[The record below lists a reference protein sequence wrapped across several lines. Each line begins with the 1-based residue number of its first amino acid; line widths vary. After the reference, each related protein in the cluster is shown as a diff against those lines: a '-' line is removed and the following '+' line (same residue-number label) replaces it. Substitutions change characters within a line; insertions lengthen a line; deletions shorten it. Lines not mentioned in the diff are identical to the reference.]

1 MVAHVLPQKLAGRYD
16 VKDVLGQG
24 GMGLVYRAYDTVI
37 RRDVAL
43 KTLRDAPESNSLQL
57 FYKESDVLASMSH
70 PNIVEIFDI
79 GQFEENG
86 QQKPYFVM
94 PLLPGTT
101 LDNLIRNARHRLTG
115 QRTVEIMSQVCRG
128 LQAAHERGLVH
139 RDLKPSNIFVMEDDS
154 VKIIDFGVAHMTN
167 VHTTVGLKG
176 TLLYMSPEQIEG
188 KPLSGLSDLFSLS
201 VVCYEAFTG
210 RHPFRRANEEEI
222 VDAIRNQVPP
232 PVSELNSEVNQ
243 SISRVVHK
251 GMAKQPWHRFSNARD
266 FGESLNKAVRNEPI
280 EFFDAAQLRPRLER
294 ATKALEEGDHQYAG
308 ELLSGLEA
316 EGHIDTSI
324 AMLRRQL
331 DRSVRQKTV
340 AQLLSSAKARF
351 EEDEDPLALQK
362 IQEILQLEPGNAAA
376 MGLKSKIES
385 RRSERQ
391 IENWYRLAQQHIDNH
406 AYLHAREGLQNV
418 LQLKPTEARA
428 MQLLGEVD
436 RQEQEYN
443 RLRQEKKQLHHAAMD
458 AWQQGEISHALTKL
472 ALVLE
477 LDRRAPDSSSP
488 ERASYQTLYD
498 QVRSEHDA
506 LNNAY
511 AEMCKHRADGNL
523 NNALLLC
530 DTWISKYPNNALFQA
545 LKFDLEEQKRQ
556 ELSAFVAT
564 VDRQVEGEPDLD
576 TRVGILKEA
585 LKVHPDEV
593 HFQRALRLVE
603 DKRDLV
609 NSIVARAHF
618 HEEQGQ
624 FSDSLGDW
632 EILRTIYNRYPGLNF
647 EIERLEKRRENQSRI
662 EAKAR
667 FAEQIEACLKSASY
681 SRALELLQEAEPEFP
696 NDAEIA
702 GLKKAAEAGLQQAT
716 EVQRLMTEGQALCA
730 QGQFTEGVQLL
741 RQAHELDEKNPV
753 PRSVLFNT
761 LIERAQTFVDND
773 WQAAEDLI
781 QQAFE
786 LNPGHPLAR
795 NLQTVLLDRKRDHLV
810 NECFSEAR
818 KLRGT
823 GDFAGALARVQE
835 ALATYPNEK
844 RLLQTRENLQSEMAQ
859 AERAKARSRDLEE
872 LRTLKREAEKVT
884 DISAVRSYRDRAKA
898 LAASHADDA
907 EVRSLVNS
915 LEQLS
920 KPTGNIRPK
929 PPTTTADSEQGAES
943 MPNATLLFSPGALAA
958 KPQPHPLGKQGM
970 PSARSLQSMEVE
982 SVSASS
988 APPSHSPRPHTA
1000 SAPPH
1005 FLSRVRSSVQARWA
1019 SRLSMAPVLSR
1030 LRALPIPLNK
1040 LNKTTTAVA
1049 AGILVLLLAVALVLV
1064 KVRHH
1069 RPSEPVVAS
1078 MNVHIHVSPP
1088 GAAIRINNE
1097 VRGASDVDVSLPFG
1111 TYQIEAQLDGYQAAQ
1126 TGFEARAGAP
1136 GSVDL
1141 TLQPVLPVVKLA
1153 ADTGTGKV
1161 LLDDQPAFELDGAQW
1176 TADNLAPGPHQ
1187 LKFAGSKAEASFAF
1201 TTAPGAV
1208 PVVSGPLS
1216 AKGVHAVVVSNSANH
1231 LHVYY
1236 SESHAKL
1243 SLDSQPDVEIGD
1255 DGIDIPNVPAG
1266 THQLSLSQG
1275 SDRHTVAIDVGP
1287 APALTTFLV
1296 SDQDIGTL
1304 LVVTGQ
1310 NDVQVYLNNQ
1320 LQKKTTNKDG
1330 QLRISNLAPKAYTVR
1345 VAKNGFQT
1353 PPEQQA
1359 AIHKGDSAKLNF
1371 ALAPF
1376 LHAASLAIDGVA
1388 AGTTV
1393 LLDGVVVGTQQ
1404 ADGKFRFPSV
1414 PTGEHA
1420 IELRRDHFSPKTL
1433 HKNFL
1438 AGSTVTVS
1446 VSEAAMDTATGQLKV
1461 TFSPADAVVTLVKDG
1476 EPPTN
1481 IVSGTPVVVAPG
1493 TYQLTAR
1500 VGNFPRSVP
1509 LEVVAGEVRT
1519 IGPLSLA
1526 ASGMQDF
1533 HDTAGWKANQGWF
1546 VHRGGGF
1553 VLYDAPSTVG
1563 TFVFSAMLDKG
1574 HRLQWVF
1581 NYIDDRNYELFQMDE
1596 NNFYRSEMRDGK
1608 KTEEAKFAFK
1618 TDKKNSRTF
1627 QIVITPNRIVHHI
1640 QQGSSWVPLDSW
1652 NPTGGNLSSG
1662 KFGFYLPGSDEVKV
1676 SNFSHYSELK
1686 LVNR

>member
-79 GQFEENG
+79 GEFEENG
-86 QQKPYFVM
+86 QKKPYFVM

-101 LDNLIRNARHRLTG
+101 LDTLIRTARHRLTT
-115 QRTVEIMSQVCRG
+115 QRTIGMMSQVCRG

-201 VVCYEAFTG
+201 VLCYEALTG

-222 VDAIRNQVPP
+222 VDAIRNQIPP
-232 PVSELNSEVNQ
+232 PASELNAEVNE
-243 SISRVVHK
+243 SVSRVIHK
-251 GMAKQPWHRFSNARD
+251 GMAKQPWHRFANARD
-266 FGESLNKAVRNEPI
+266 FGESLNKALRNEPI

-294 ATKALEEGDHQYAG
+294 ATKALEEGDYQYAG

-316 EGHIDTSI
+316 EGHIDNSI
-324 AMLRRQL
+324 SLLRRQL

-458 AWQQGEISHALTKL
+458 AWQQGEISQALTKL

-488 ERASYQTLYD
+488 ERTSYQNLYD

-511 AEMCKHRADGNL
+511 AEMCKHRAEGNL
-523 NNALLLC
+523 GAALQLC
-530 DTWISKYPNNALFQA
+530 DTWMGKYPNNALFQA

-556 ELSAFVAT
+556 ELSAFIAT
-564 VDRQVEGEPDLD
+564 VDRKVEGEPDLD

-585 LKVHPDEV
+585 LKAYPEET

-624 FSDSLGDW
+624 FGDALGDW
-632 EILRTIYNRYPGLNF
+632 EILRTIYNRYPGLSF

-681 SRALELLQEAEPEFP
+681 ARALELLQQAEPEFP
-696 NDAEIA
+696 NDAELA
-702 GLKKAAEAGLQQAT
+702 ELKRVAEASLQQAT
-716 EVQRLMTEGQALCA
+716 EVQRLMTEGQQMCA
-730 QGQFTEGVQLL
+730 QDHFAEGVQLL
-741 RQAHELDEKNPV
+741 RQAHGLDEKNPV

-761 LIERAQTFVDND
+761 LIERAQQFVEND
-773 WQAAEDLI
+773 WQAAEELI

-795 NLQTVLLDRKRDHLV
+795 NLQTVILDRKRDHLV
-810 NECFSEAR
+810 NECFSQAR
-818 KLRGT
+818 RLRSA
-823 GDFAGALARVQE
+823 GDFAGALAQIE
-835 ALATYPNEK
+835 QALATYPNEK
-844 RLLQTRENLQSEMAQ
+844 RLLQTRENLQSEMAE
-859 AERAKARSRDLEE
+859 AERVKARGRALEE
-872 LRTLKREAEKVT
+872 LRGLKREAEKASDLAT
-884 DISAVRSYRDRAKA
+884 LRSYAERAKL
-898 LAASHADDA
+898 LAAGYTGDG
-907 EVRSLVNS
+907 EFRSLANS
-915 LEQLS
+915 IEQLA
-920 KPTGNIRPK
+920 KPTVTGAPK
-929 PPTTTADSEQGAES
+929 SPSSVSGVSQSVPS
-943 MPNATLLFSPGALAA
+943 ATLLFSPGAIAR
-958 KPQPHPLGKQGM
+958 KPEPQPQALNPKK
-970 PSARSLQSMEVE
+970 PSARSLQALEVE
-982 SVSASS
+982 SEP
-988 APPSHSPRPHTA
+988 APLLAQSNTAPHPAPSQ
-1000 SAPPH
+1000 
-1005 FLSRVRSSVQARWA
+1005 FLSNLRSSVAARWSSLPSVSPLLVRVRS
-1019 SRLSMAPVLSR
+1019 
-1030 LRALPIPLNK
+1030 LPNTLDNK
-1040 LNKTTTAVA
+1040 NKKIIAVA
-1049 AGILVLLLAVALVLV
+1049 GSVLLLLLVTALVLV
-1064 KVRHH
+1064 KVIHH
-1069 RPSEPVVAS
+1069 RPVPPVVAS
-1078 MNVHIHVSPP
+1078 MPVHIHTSPA
-1088 GAAIRINNE
+1088 GATIRINNE
-1097 VRGASDVDVSLPFG
+1097 VRGVSDLDLNLPFG
-1111 TYQIEAQLDGYQAAQ
+1111 SYQIDAQLDGYQAVNS
-1126 TGFEARAGAP
+1126 TFEARAGA
-1136 GSVDL
+1136 DNRL
-1141 TLQPVLPVVKLA
+1141 DMTLRPAVPAVKLM
-1153 ADTGTGKV
+1153 ADMGAGTV
-1161 LLDDQPAFELDGAQW
+1161 SLDDQPAVDLDGGQW
-1176 TADNLAPGPHQ
+1176 TTNDLTPGPHT
-1187 LKFAGSKAEASFAF
+1187 LKFSGPKAEAAF
-1201 TTAPGAV
+1201 TFTADGGAA
-1208 PVVSGPLS
+1208 PSVSGPLK
-1216 AKGVHAVVVSNSANH
+1216 AKGVHAVVISNAGDH

-1236 SESHAKL
+1236 SEPHAKV
-1243 SLDSQPDVEIGD
+1243 SIDNQPDVEIGE
-1255 DGIDIPNVPAG
+1255 GGVDIPNVQAG
-1266 THQLSLSQG
+1266 QHQLILTHG
-1275 SDRHTVAIDVGP
+1275 SDRHTVAADVGT

-1296 SDQDIGTL
+1296 SDQDIGSL
-1304 LVVTGQ
+1304 LVTTGE
-1310 NDVQVYLNNQ
+1310 DGVQVYLNNQ
-1320 LQKKTTNKDG
+1320 LQKGVTKGG
-1330 QLRISNLAPKAYTVR
+1330 QMRISNLAPKNYSVR

-1353 PPEQQA
+1353 TPEQQA
-1359 AIHKGDSAKLNF
+1359 GIRKGDIARVNF
-1371 ALAPF
+1371 ALTPIV
-1376 LHAASLAIDGVA
+1376 HAASLSIDGGA
-1388 AGTTV
+1388 AGTSV
-1393 LLDGVVVGTQQ
+1393 LLDGVLLGTLQG
-1404 ADGKFRFPSV
+1404 DGKFRY
-1414 PTGEHA
+1414 PTVAPGDHA
-1420 IELRRDHFSPKTL
+1420 IELRRDRFNPKIL
-1433 HKNFL
+1433 HKRFA
-1438 AGSTVTVS
+1438 AGSAVS
-1446 VSEAAMDTATGQLKV
+1446 LSAADVAMEAAMGQLKI
-1461 TFSPADAVVTLVKDG
+1461 TFSPSDAVVTLEKEGGSPISVS
-1476 EPPTN
+1476 
-1481 IVSGTPVVVAPG
+1481 SGTPVVVAPG
-1493 TYQLTAR
+1493 SYQLTAR
-1500 VGNFPRSVP
+1500 IGNFPRSAP
-1509 LEVVAGEVRT
+1509 LEVTTGEHT

-1526 ASGMQDF
+1526 PSGMQDF
-1533 HDTAGWKANQGWF
+1533 ADPSGWKANQGWF

-1553 VLYDAPSTVG
+1553 VLNNAASTIG
-1563 TFVFSAMLDKG
+1563 TFQFSAILDKG
-1574 HRLQWVF
+1574 KVLQWVF
-1581 NYIDDRNYELFQMDE
+1581 NYTDDRNYELFQMDD
-1596 NNFYRSEMRDGK
+1596 NSFVRSTVRDGN
-1608 KTEEAKFAFK
+1608 KTEEAKLAIK
-1618 TDKKNSRTF
+1618 TDKKKARTF
-1627 QIVITPNRIVHHI
+1627 QIVVTGNRIVHQI
-1640 QQGSSWVPLDSW
+1640 QQGNGWGALDSW
-1652 NPTGGNLSSG
+1652 TPTGGSVASG
-1662 KFGFYLPGSDEVKV
+1662 KFGFYLPGNDELKL
-1676 SNFSHYSELK
+1676 SNFNHYSELK
-1686 LVNR
+1686 LR

>member
-1 MVAHVLPQKLAGRYD
+1 MVAHVLPQRLAGRYD

-86 QQKPYFVM
+86 QKKPYFVM

-101 LDNLIRNARHRLTG
+101 LDNLIRNARHRLTA
-115 QRTVEIMSQVCRG
+115 QRTVEIMAQVCRG

-201 VVCYEAFTG
+201 VLCYEALTG

-232 PVSELNSEVNQ
+232 PASELNSEVNQ

-251 GMAKQPWHRFSNARD
+251 GMAKQPWHRFANARD
-266 FGESLNKAVRNEPI
+266 FGESLHKAQRNEPI

-324 AMLRRQL
+324 ATLRRQL
-331 DRSVRQKTV
+331 DRAVRQKTV

-418 LQLKPTEARA
+418 LQLRPTEARA

-488 ERASYQTLYD
+488 ERASYQNLYD

-511 AEMCKHRADGNL
+511 AEMCKLRTDGNL
-523 NNALLLC
+523 ISALQLC
-530 DTWISKYPNNALFQA
+530 DTWMAKYPNNALFQA

-556 ELSAFVAT
+556 ELSAFIAT

-576 TRVGILKEA
+576 KRVGILKEA
-585 LKVHPDEV
+585 LKVHPDEA
-593 HFQRALRLVE
+593 HFQRAFRLVE

-624 FSDSLGDW
+624 FGDALGDW
-632 EILRTIYNRYPGLNF
+632 EILRTIYNRYPGLSF

-667 FAEQIEACLKSASY
+667 FAEQIEGCLKSASY
-681 SRALELLQEAEPEFP
+681 PRALELLQQAEAEFP
-696 NDAEIA
+696 HDVELAE
-702 GLKKAAEAGLQQAT
+702 LKNAAEAGQQRAT
-716 EVQRLMTEGQALCA
+716 EVQRLMSEGQALCA
-730 QGQFTEGVQLL
+730 GGQFGEGVQLL

-761 LIERAQTFVDND
+761 LIERAQTFVEND

-795 NLQTVLLDRKRDHLV
+795 NLQTVVLDRKRDHLV
-810 NECFSEAR
+810 NECFSQAR
-818 KLRGT
+818 RLRAAGE
-823 GDFAGALARVQE
+823 FAGAIAQIE
-835 ALATYPNEK
+835 QALLTYPNER
-844 RLLQTRENLQSEMAQ
+844 RLLQTRENLQSEMAE
-859 AERAKARSRDLEE
+859 AERVKKRSRDLEE
-872 LRTLKREAEKVT
+872 LKDFKREAEKTT
-884 DISAVRSYRDRAKA
+884 DMSARRSYRDRAKT
-898 LAASHADDA
+898 LAANYADDP
-907 EVRSLVNS
+907 EVRSLVS
-915 LEQLS
+915 GLDQLT
-920 KPTGNIRPK
+920 KAPAPGQPK
-929 PPTTTADSEQGAES
+929 PQVSASRVLATNSTQGVES
-943 MPNATLLFSPGALAA
+943 MPNATQLFSPGAVIA
-958 KPQPHPLGKQGM
+958 KPQGHPLAGQGK
-970 PSARSLQSMEVE
+970 PSARSLQTMEVE
-982 SVSASS
+982 TESEPAVKQTGSSRTHAAS
-988 APPSHSPRPHTA
+988 RPTFF
-1000 SAPPH
+1000 SN
-1005 FLSRVRSSVQARWA
+1005 LRSSVQAPWA
-1019 SRLSMAPVLSR
+1019 TKPSIAPALNR
-1030 LRALPIPLNK
+1030 LRAVPLDK
-1040 LNKTTTAVA
+1040 LNPKIAGVA
-1049 AGILVLLLAVALVLV
+1049 AGVLVLV
-1064 KVRHH
+1064 AVLAWMLVKVIHH
-1069 RPSEPVVAS
+1069 RPVQAVVAS
-1078 MNVHIHVSPP
+1078 VPVHIHASPA
-1088 GAAIRINNE
+1088 GATIRINNE
-1097 VRGASDVDVSLPFG
+1097 VRGTSDLDVSLPFG
-1111 TYQIEAQLDGYQAAQ
+1111 TYQIEAQLDGYQTAQ
-1126 TGFEARAGAP
+1126 SGFEARSGAP
-1136 GSVDL
+1136 GSLDL
-1141 TLQPVLPVVKLA
+1141 TLQPLLPVVKLTSDSGA
-1153 ADTGTGKV
+1153 GKV
-1161 LLDDQPAFELDGAQW
+1161 SLDDQPAFELDGAQW
-1176 TADNLAPGPHQ
+1176 TADHLATGPHK
-1187 LKFAGSKAEASFAF
+1187 LKFSGPKAEASFAF
-1201 TTAPGAV
+1201 TASPGSV
-1208 PVVSGPLS
+1208 PVINGPVN
-1216 AKGVHAVVVSNSANH
+1216 AKGMHAVVVSNSANH

-1236 SESHAKL
+1236 NDPHAKV
-1243 SLDSQPDVEIGD
+1243 SLDSEPEVEIGN
-1255 DGIDIPNVPAG
+1255 DGIDIPNVAAG
-1266 THQLSLSQG
+1266 SHQLNLSQG
-1275 SDRHTVAIDVGP
+1275 IDHHSVAIDVGA
-1287 APALTTFLV
+1287 APTLTAFLV

-1304 LVVTGQ
+1304 VVATGEG
-1310 NDVQVYLNNQ
+1310 DVQVYLNNQ

-1330 QLRISNLAPKAYTVR
+1330 QLRIPNLAPKNYSVR
-1345 VAKNGFQT
+1345 VVKSGFQNA
-1353 PPEQQA
+1353 PEQQV
-1359 AIHKGDSAKLNF
+1359 AIHKGDLAKLNF
-1371 ALAPF
+1371 ALAAFP
-1376 LHAASLAIDGVA
+1376 HAASLAIESLA
-1388 AGTTV
+1388 AGTSV

-1404 ADGKFRFPSV
+1404 ADGRFRFPTVS
-1414 PTGEHA
+1414 PGEHT
-1420 IELRRDHFSPKTL
+1420 IELRRDHFNPKTL
-1433 HKNFL
+1433 HKRFQASSML
-1438 AGSTVTVS
+1438 TLSAPETAM
-1446 VSEAAMDTATGQLKV
+1446 EAASGQLKV
-1461 TFSPADAVVTLVKDG
+1461 TFSPADAIVTLAKEG
-1476 EPPTN
+1476 EPPIN
-1481 IVSGTPVVVAPG
+1481 VVSGTPVVVVPG
-1493 TYQLTAR
+1493 TYQFTAR
-1500 VGNFPRSVP
+1500 MGNFPRSVP
-1509 LEVVAGEVRT
+1509 VEVIAGETLT

-1526 ASGMQDF
+1526 PSGMQDF
-1533 HDTAGWKANQGWF
+1533 ADAGGWKSDQGWF

-1553 VLYDAPSTVG
+1553 LLNNAPSTTG
-1563 TFVFSAMLDKG
+1563 TFQFSAILDKG
-1574 HRLQWVF
+1574 KLLQWVF
-1581 NYIDDRNYELFQMDE
+1581 NYTDDRNYELFQMDE
-1596 NNFYRSEMRDGK
+1596 NFFYRSQVRDGK
-1608 KTEEAKFAFK
+1608 KTEEAKVQFK
-1618 TDKKNSRTF
+1618 TDKKKSRTF
-1627 QIVITPNRIVHHI
+1627 QISVNSSRIVHQI
-1640 QQGSSWVPLDSW
+1640 QQGNGWAALDSW
-1652 NPTGGNLSSG
+1652 NAAGGNSG
-1662 KFGFYLPGSDEVKV
+1662 KFGFYLPNNDEVKV
-1676 SNFSHYSELK
+1676 SNFSHYNDLK
-1686 LVNR
+1686 LR

>member
-37 RRDVAL
+37 RREVAL

-79 GQFEENG
+79 GQFEESG
-86 QQKPYFVM
+86 QKKPYFVM

-101 LDNLIRNARHRLTG
+101 LDNLIRNARHRLTV

-176 TLLYMSPEQIEG
+176 TLLYMSPEQLEG

-201 VVCYEAFTG
+201 VVCYEALTG
-210 RHPFRRANEEEI
+210 RHPFRRPNEEEI
-222 VDAIRNQVPP
+222 VDAIRHQIPP
-232 PVSELNSEVNQ
+232 PASELNSEVNQ
-243 SISRVVHK
+243 SISRVIHK
-251 GMAKQPWHRFSNARD
+251 GMAKQPWHRFANARD
-266 FGESLNKAVRNEPI
+266 FGESLNKALRNEPL

-331 DRSVRQKTV
+331 DRSVRQKTI

-362 IQEILQLEPGNAAA
+362 IQEILQLEPSNAAA

-418 LQLKPTEARA
+418 LQLRPTEARA

-443 RLRQEKKQLHHAAMD
+443 RLRQEKKQLHSAAMD

-488 ERASYQTLYD
+488 ERTSYQNLYD

-523 NNALLLC
+523 ANALQLC
-530 DTWISKYPNNALFQA
+530 DTWLSKYPNNALFQA
-545 LKFDLEEQKRQ
+545 LKFDLEEQRRQ
-556 ELSAFVAT
+556 ELSAFIAT

-576 TRVGILKEA
+576 RRVGILKEA
-585 LKVHPDEV
+585 LKLHPDEI

-618 HEEQGQ
+618 HEQQGH
-624 FSDSLGDW
+624 FGDALGDW
-632 EILRTIYNRYPGLNF
+632 EILRTIYNRYPGLSF

-681 SRALELLQEAEPEFP
+681 SRAVDLLQQAETEFP
-696 NDAEIA
+696 HDPELAD
-702 GLKKAAEAGLQQAT
+702 LSKAAEAGLQQTT
-716 EVQRLMTEGQALCA
+716 EMQRLMTEGQGLVA
-730 QGQFTEGVQLL
+730 GNQFSEGVQLL
-741 RQAHELDEKNPV
+741 RQAHELDEKNSV
-753 PRSVLFNT
+753 PRNVLFTT
-761 LIERAQTFVDND
+761 LVERAQQIVDND

-781 QQAFE
+781 VQAFE
-786 LNPGHPLAR
+786 LNPGHPMAR
-795 NLQTVLLDRKRDHLV
+795 NLQTVVLDRKRDHLV
-810 NECFSEAR
+810 NECFSQAR
-818 KLRGT
+818 KLRAT
-823 GDFAGALARVQE
+823 AEFAGALTAIEQG
-835 ALATYPNEK
+835 LATYPNDK
-844 RLLQTRENLQSEMAQ
+844 RLLQMRETLQSEMAE
-859 AERAKARSRDLEE
+859 AERVQGRSRDLEE
-872 LRTLKREAEKVT
+872 LRRLKGEAERVT
-884 DISAVRSYRDRAKA
+884 DLSAIRSYRDRTKV
-898 LAASHADDA
+898 LAASYADDA
-907 EVRSLVNS
+907 EVRSLVSS
-915 LEQLS
+915 LDQLL
-920 KPTGNIRPK
+920 KAPGKRQPK
-929 PPTTTADSEQGAES
+929 PPASATASSAAGAES

-958 KPQPHPLGKQGM
+958 KPRPPRQPR
-970 PSARSLQSMEVE
+970 PSARSMQTMEVE
-982 SVSASS
+982 SEP
-988 APPSHSPRPHTA
+988 APPPLPSSPSPHRA
-1000 SAPPH
+1000 SAP
-1005 FLSRVRSSVQARWA
+1005 SRFFSNLGSSVQARWA
-1019 SRLSMAPVLSR
+1019 SRPRVAPVLSR
-1030 LRALPIPLNK
+1030 LSALPHLNK
-1040 LNKTTTAVA
+1040 LSKNIAAVA
-1049 AGILVLLLAVALVLV
+1049 AGVLVLLLAIMFVLV
-1064 KVRHH
+1064 KVIHH
-1069 RPSEPVVAS
+1069 RPSQPPIAS
-1078 MNVHIHVSPP
+1078 LSIHIHASPP
-1088 GAAIRINNE
+1088 GAAIRINHE
-1097 VRGASDVDVSLPFG
+1097 VRGTSDLDVSLPFG
-1111 TYQIEAQLDGYQAAQ
+1111 TYQIEAQLDGYQTTQ
-1126 TGFEARAGAP
+1126 TGFEARSGAP

-1141 TLQPVLPVVKLA
+1141 TLQPLLPAVKLT
-1153 ADTGTGKV
+1153 ADTGIGKV

-1176 TADNLAPGPHQ
+1176 TADHLSPGPHQ
-1187 LKFAGSKAEASFAF
+1187 LKFAGSQAEASFTF
-1201 TTAPGAV
+1201 TVAPGSV
-1208 PVVSGPLS
+1208 PVISGPLR
-1216 AKGVHAVVVSNSANH
+1216 AKGVHAVVVSNWGNH
-1231 LHVYY
+1231 LHVYDND
-1236 SESHAKL
+1236 SHARL
-1243 SLDSQPDVEIGD
+1243 SLDNQPDAEVGV
-1255 DGIDIPNVPAG
+1255 DGIDIANVPAG
-1266 THQLSLSQG
+1266 PHQLSLSQG
-1275 SDRHTVAIDVGP
+1275 QGMDRHTVALDVGA
-1287 APALTTFLV
+1287 APTLTAFLV
-1296 SDQDIGTL
+1296 SDQEIGTL
-1304 LVVTGQ
+1304 LVVTGEE
-1310 NDVQVYLNNQ
+1310 DVQVYLNNQ
-1320 LQKKTTNKDG
+1320 LQKKTTKGG
-1330 QLRISNLAPKAYTVR
+1330 QLRLPNLAPKGYTIR
-1345 VAKNGFQT
+1345 VAKNGFQN
-1353 PPEQQA
+1353 PPEQQVT
-1359 AIHKGDSAKLNF
+1359 IRKGDSAKLNF
-1371 ALAPF
+1371 ALAPL

-1388 AGTTV
+1388 AGTSV
-1393 LLDGVVVGTQQ
+1393 LLDGVVVGTQP

-1414 PTGEHA
+1414 TPGEHA
-1420 IELRRDHFSPKTL
+1420 IELRRERFNPKIL
-1433 HKNFL
+1433 HKRFA

-1446 VSEAAMDTATGQLKV
+1446 GSEAAMDAASGQLKI
-1461 TFSPADAVVTLVKDG
+1461 TFLPADAVVTLVKEG
-1476 EPPTN
+1476 ETPTN
-1481 IVSGTPVVVAPG
+1481 ISSGTPVVVAPG

-1500 VGNFPRSVP
+1500 VGNFPRWVP
-1509 LEVVAGEVRT
+1509 VEVVAGESLT

-1526 ASGMQDF
+1526 PGGMQEFAD
-1533 HDTAGWKANQGWF
+1533 AASWRPNQGWF

-1553 VLYDAPSTVG
+1553 LLNNSSSTAG
-1563 TFVFSAMLDKG
+1563 TFVFSSILDKG
-1574 HRLQWVF
+1574 HLLQWVF
-1581 NYIDDRNYELFQMDE
+1581 NYTDDRNYELFQMDD
-1596 NNFYRSEMRDGK
+1596 NFFYRSEVRDGK
-1608 KTEEAKFAFK
+1608 KTEEAKIPFK
-1618 TDKKNSRTF
+1618 TDKKKARTF
-1627 QIVITPNRIVHHI
+1627 QIVVTPSRIVHQI
-1640 QQGSSWVPLDSW
+1640 QQGAGWASLDSW
-1652 NPTGGNLSSG
+1652 NPSGGNLSSG

-1676 SNFSHYSELK
+1676 SNFSHYGELK
-1686 LVNR
+1686 LR

>member
-24 GMGLVYRAYDTVI
+24 GMGLVYRAYDTLI

-43 KTLRDAPESNSLQL
+43 KTLRDAPEPNSLQL

-79 GQFEENG
+79 GEFEESG
-86 QQKPYFVM
+86 QKKPYFVM

-101 LDNLIRNARHRLTG
+101 LDNLIRNARHRLTA
-115 QRTVEIMSQVCRG
+115 QRTVGIMSQVCRG

-154 VKIIDFGVAHMTN
+154 VKVIDFGVAHMTN

-201 VVCYEAFTG
+201 VVCYEALTG

-222 VDAIRNQVPP
+222 VDAIRHQIPP
-232 PVSELNSEVNQ
+232 PASELNAEVNQ

-266 FGESLNKAVRNEPI
+266 FGESLNKALRNEPI

-331 DRSVRQKTV
+331 DRAVRQKTI

-362 IQEILQLEPGNAAA
+362 IQEILQLEPSNAAA
-376 MGLKSKIES
+376 IGLKSKIES

-488 ERASYQTLYD
+488 ERTSYQNLYD

-523 NNALLLC
+523 TNALQLC
-530 DTWISKYPNNALFQA
+530 DTWISKYPNNALFQS

-556 ELSAFVAT
+556 ELSAFIAT

-576 TRVGILKEA
+576 ARVGILKDA
-585 LKVHPDEV
+585 LKVHPDET

-624 FSDSLGDW
+624 FGDALGDW

-647 EIERLEKRRENQSRI
+647 EIERLEKRRENQTRI

-667 FAEQIEACLKSASY
+667 FVEQIEACLKSASY
-681 SRALELLQEAEPEFP
+681 PRALELLQQSEPEFP
-696 NDAEIA
+696 NDAELA
-702 GLKKAAEAGLQQAT
+702 ELKKAAEAGLQQAT
-716 EVQRLMTEGQALCA
+716 EVQRLMTEGQDLCA
-730 QGQFTEGVQLL
+730 QGQFAEGVQLL

-753 PRSVLFNT
+753 PRGVLFNT
-761 LIERAQTFVDND
+761 LIERAQQFVDND

-795 NLQTVLLDRKRDHLV
+795 NLQTVVLDRKRDHLV
-810 NECFSEAR
+810 NECFSQVR

-823 GDFAGALARVQE
+823 ADFASALARIE
-835 ALATYPNEK
+835 GALATYPNDK
-844 RLLQTRENLQSEMAQ
+844 RLLQMRETLQGEMAET
-859 AERAKARSRDLEE
+859 ERAKKRSRDLEE
-872 LRTLKREAEKVT
+872 LRNFKREAEKVT
-884 DISAVRSYRDRAKA
+884 DTSAIRSYRDRAKV
-898 LAASHADDA
+898 LAASYADDA
-907 EVRSLVNS
+907 EVRSLVSS
-915 LEQLS
+915 LDQLA
-920 KPTGNIRPK
+920 KPSATGQPRPSNVA
-929 PPTTTADSEQGAES
+929 ADGAARGES
-943 MPNATLLFSPGALAA
+943 VPSATLLFSPAALPT
-958 KPQPHPLGKQGM
+958 KPQPHPASGPAR
-970 PSARSLQSMEVE
+970 PSVRSLQTMEIE
-982 SVSASS
+982 PESAPSAQQGGSSGPGAASVS
-988 APPSHSPRPHTA
+988 
-1000 SAPPH
+1000 
-1005 FLSRVRSSVQARWA
+1005 SRFFSNLRSSVQAGWA
-1019 SRLSMAPVLSR
+1019 SRSSAAPVRTR
-1030 LRALPIPLNK
+1030 LRAPGQPLNK
-1040 LNKTTTAVA
+1040 KITAVA
-1049 AGILVLLLAVALVLV
+1049 AGVLVLLLAVALAWVLA
-1064 KVRHH
+1064 KITHH
-1069 RPSEPVVAS
+1069 RPSEARVAS
-1078 MNVHIHVSPP
+1078 MNVHIHASPP
-1088 GAAIRINNE
+1088 GAAIRVNNE
-1097 VRGASDVDVSLPFG
+1097 TRGVSDVDVSLPFG
-1111 TYQIEAQLDGYQAAQ
+1111 SYQIEAQLDGYQPAE
-1126 TGFEARAGAP
+1126 TGFEARSGAP
-1136 GSVDL
+1136 GSLDL
-1141 TLQPVLPVVKLA
+1141 TLQPMLPMVKLTSDMGA
-1153 ADTGTGKV
+1153 GKV

-1176 TADNLAPGPHQ
+1176 TADHLAPGPHQ
-1187 LKFAGSKAEASFAF
+1187 LKFAGPQAEVSFAF
-1201 TTAPGAV
+1201 TATAGSV
-1208 PVVSGPLS
+1208 PVISGPLS

-1236 SESHAKL
+1236 NDPHATI
-1243 SLDSQPDVEIGD
+1243 SLDSQPDGEIGN
-1255 DGIDIPNVPAG
+1255 DGIDIPNVAPG
-1266 THQLSLSQG
+1266 PHQLNLSQG
-1275 SDRHTVAIDVGP
+1275 SDHHNVAIDVGV
-1287 APALTTFLV
+1287 APTLMAFLL

-1304 LVVTGQ
+1304 LVATGEG
-1310 NDVQVYLNNQ
+1310 DAQVYLNNQ
-1320 LQKKTTNKDG
+1320 LQRKTTNKDG
-1330 QLRISNLAPKAYTVR
+1330 QLRIPNLAPKNYAVR
-1345 VAKNGFQT
+1345 VVKNGFQN
-1353 PPEQQA
+1353 PPEQQV
-1359 AIHKGDSAKLNF
+1359 AIRKGDLAKLNF

-1376 LHAASLAIDGVA
+1376 PHAASLAIDAVA
-1388 AGTTV
+1388 SGTSV
-1393 LLDGVVVGTQQ
+1393 LLDGVVIGTQQ
-1404 ADGKFRFPSV
+1404 ADGKFRFPSISA
-1414 PTGEHA
+1414 GEHV
-1420 IELRRDHFSPKTL
+1420 IELRRDRFNPKTL
-1433 HKNFL
+1433 HKRFA
-1438 AGSTVTVS
+1438 AGSAVTVS
-1446 VSEAAMDTATGQLKV
+1446 ASEAAMEAATGQLKV
-1461 TFSPADAVVTLVKDG
+1461 TFSPADAVVTLVKNG
-1476 EPPTN
+1476 EASIN
-1481 IVSGTPVVVAPG
+1481 IISGTPVVVAPG
-1493 TYQLTAR
+1493 TYELSAR

-1509 LEVVAGEVRT
+1509 LEVVAGESRT
-1519 IGPLSLA
+1519 VGPLSLA
-1526 ASGMQDF
+1526 PSGIQDF
-1533 HDTAGWKANQGWF
+1533 ADPAGWKSDQGWF

-1553 VLYDAPSTVG
+1553 VLNNSPSIAG
-1563 TFVFSAMLDKG
+1563 TFVFSAILDKG
-1574 HRLQWVF
+1574 KLLQWVF
-1581 NYIDDRNYELFQMDE
+1581 NYTDDRNYALFQMDE
-1596 NNFYRSEMRDGK
+1596 NFFYRSEVRDGK
-1608 KTEEAKFAFK
+1608 KTEEAKIAFK
-1618 TDKKNSRTF
+1618 TDKKKSRTL
-1627 QIVITPNRIVHHI
+1627 QIVVAPNRIVHQI
-1640 QQGSSWVPLDSW
+1640 QQGNGWASLDSW
-1652 NPTGGNLSSG
+1652 NPSSGNLSSG
-1662 KFGFYLPGSDEVKV
+1662 KFGFYLPNNDEVRV

-1686 LVNR
+1686 LR

>member
-24 GMGLVYRAYDTVI
+24 GMGLVYRAYDTLI

-43 KTLRDAPESNSLQL
+43 KTLRDAPEANSLQL

-79 GQFEENG
+79 GEFEENG
-86 QQKPYFVM
+86 QKKPYFVM
-94 PLLPGTT
+94 PLLSGTT
-101 LDNLIRNARHRLTG
+101 LDNLIRNARHRLTA
-115 QRTVEIMSQVCRG
+115 QRTVEIMTQVCRG

-154 VKIIDFGVAHMTN
+154 VKVIDFGVAHMTN

-201 VVCYEAFTG
+201 VVCYEALTG

-222 VDAIRNQVPP
+222 VDAIRHQIPP
-232 PVSELNSEVNQ
+232 PASELNAEVNQ

-266 FGESLNKAVRNEPI
+266 FGESLNKALRNEPI

-331 DRSVRQKTV
+331 DRAVRQKTI

-443 RLRQEKKQLHHAAMD
+443 RLRQEKRQLHHAAMD

-488 ERASYQTLYD
+488 ERTSYQNLYD

-523 NNALLLC
+523 NSALQLC
-530 DTWISKYPNNALFQA
+530 DTWMAKYPNNALFQS

-556 ELSAFVAT
+556 ELSAFIAT

-576 TRVGILKEA
+576 TRVGILKDA
-585 LKVHPDEV
+585 LKLHPDEI

-624 FSDSLGDW
+624 FSDALGDW

-647 EIERLEKRRENQSRI
+647 EIERLEKRRENQTRI

-681 SRALELLQEAEPEFP
+681 ARALELLQQAEPEFP
-696 NDAEIA
+696 NDAELA
-702 GLKKAAEAGLQQAT
+702 ELKKAAEAGLQQAT
-716 EVQRLMTEGQALCA
+716 EVQRLMTEGQGLCA

-753 PRSVLFNT
+753 PRGVLFNT
-761 LIERAQTFVDND
+761 LIERAQQFVDND

-795 NLQTVLLDRKRDHLV
+795 NLQTVVLDRKRDHFV
-810 NECFSEAR
+810 NECISQVR
-818 KLRGT
+818 KLRAT
-823 GDFAGALARVQE
+823 ADFAAALSRIEE

-844 RLLQTRENLQSEMAQ
+844 RLLQMRDTLQSEMAE
-859 AERAKARSRDLEE
+859 AERVKKRNRDLEE
-872 LRTLKREAEKVT
+872 LRNLKREAEKVT
-884 DISAVRSYRDRAKA
+884 DISAIRSYRDRAKV
-898 LAASHADDA
+898 LAASYADDA
-907 EVRSLVNS
+907 EIRSLVNS
-915 LEQLS
+915 LDQLS
-920 KPTGNIRPK
+920 KPGATVQPK
-929 PPTTTADSEQGAES
+929 PPKATDGTAGES
-943 MPNATLLFSPGALAA
+943 IPSATLLFSPGALAN
-958 KPQPHPLGKQGM
+958 KPPAFSPGK
-970 PSARSLQSMEVE
+970 PSLRSIMTMEVE
-982 SVSASS
+982 SES
-988 APPSHSPRPHTA
+988 APVATQ
-1000 SAPPH
+1000 
-1005 FLSRVRSSVQARWA
+1005 RSSPVPRAPSVPSRFFSNLQSFVQARWA
-1019 SRLSMAPVLSR
+1019 SKSSAAPVRTPLS
-1030 LRALPIPLNK
+1030 ALLQPLNK
-1040 LNKTTTAVA
+1040 KIAAVA
-1049 AGILVLLLAVALVLV
+1049 AGVLVLLLAVGLVVV
-1064 KVRHH
+1064 KVMHH
-1069 RPSEPVVAS
+1069 HPSQPSVAS
-1078 MNVHIHVSPP
+1078 MNVHIHASPP

-1097 VRGASDVDVSLPFG
+1097 ARGVSDVDVSLPFG
-1111 TYQIEAQLDGYQAAQ
+1111 SYQIEAQLDGYQPAQ
-1126 TGFEARAGAP
+1126 TAFEARSGAP

-1141 TLQPVLPVVKLA
+1141 TLQPMLPMVKLTS
-1153 ADTGTGKV
+1153 DTGAGKV

-1176 TADNLAPGPHQ
+1176 TADHLAPGSHQ
-1187 LKFAGSKAEASFAF
+1187 LKFAGPQAEASFTF
-1201 TTAPGAV
+1201 TAAPGSV
-1208 PVVSGPLS
+1208 PVISGPLS

-1236 SESHAKL
+1236 SDPRAKV
-1243 SLDSQPDVEIGD
+1243 SLDSQPEVEIGN
-1255 DGIDIPNVPAG
+1255 DGIDIPNVAPG
-1266 THQLSLSQG
+1266 PHQLNLSQG
-1275 SDRHTVAIDVGP
+1275 SDHHSVAIDVGG
-1287 APALTTFLV
+1287 APTLSAFLV

-1304 LVVTGQ
+1304 VVATGEG
-1310 NDVQVYLNNQ
+1310 DAQVYLNNQ
-1320 LQKKTTNKDG
+1320 LQKRTTNKDG
-1330 QLRISNLAPKAYTVR
+1330 QLRIPNLAPKNYTVR
-1345 VAKNGFQT
+1345 VAKNGFQN
-1353 PPEQQA
+1353 PPEQQV
-1359 AIHKGDSAKLNF
+1359 AIRKGDLAKLNF
-1371 ALAPF
+1371 ALAPVQ
-1376 LHAASLAIDGVA
+1376 HAASLAIDGVA
-1388 AGTTV
+1388 AGTSV

-1414 PTGEHA
+1414 SPGDHV
-1420 IELRRDHFSPKTL
+1420 IELRRDRFNPKIL
-1433 HKNFL
+1433 HKRFL
-1438 AGSTVTVS
+1438 ASSMVAVS
-1446 VSEAAMDTATGQLKV
+1446 ASEAAMDSATGQLKV
-1461 TFSPADAVVTLVKDG
+1461 TFSPADAVVTLVKNG
-1476 EPPTN
+1476 ATPIN
-1481 IVSGTPVVVAPG
+1481 IVSGTLVAVAPG
-1493 TYQLTAR
+1493 TYELTAR

-1509 LEVVAGEVRT
+1509 LEVVAGESRT
-1519 IGPLSLA
+1519 VGPLSLA
-1526 ASGMQDF
+1526 PSGIQDF
-1533 HDTAGWKANQGWF
+1533 ADPAGWKSDQGWS
-1546 VHRGGGF
+1546 VRRGGGF
-1553 VLYDAPSTVG
+1553 VLNNSSSTAG
-1563 TFVFSAMLDKG
+1563 TFQFSAILDKG
-1574 HRLQWVF
+1574 KLLQWVF
-1581 NYIDDRNYELFQMDE
+1581 NYTDDRNYELFQMDD
-1596 NNFYRSEMRDGK
+1596 NFFYRSQMRDGK
-1608 KTEEAKFAFK
+1608 KTEEAKIPFK
-1618 TDKKNSRTF
+1618 TDKKKSRTF
-1627 QIVITPNRIVHHI
+1627 QIVVTSNQIVHQI
-1640 QQGSSWVPLDSW
+1640 QQGNGWASLDSW
-1652 NPTGGNLSSG
+1652 ILPGGNLSSG
-1662 KFGFYLPGSDEVKV
+1662 KFGFYLPNNDEVRV

-1686 LVNR
+1686 LR

>member
-1 MVAHVLPQKLAGRYD
+1 MVAHVLPQRLAGRYD

-86 QQKPYFVM
+86 QKKPYFVM

-101 LDNLIRNARHRLTG
+101 LDNLIRNARHRLTT

-201 VVCYEAFTG
+201 VVCYEALTG

-222 VDAIRNQVPP
+222 VDAIRSQVPP

-251 GMAKQPWHRFSNARD
+251 GMAKQPWHRFANARD

-324 AMLRRQL
+324 ATLRRQL
-331 DRSVRQKTV
+331 DRAVRQKTV

-391 IENWYRLAQQHIDNH
+391 IENWYKLAQQHIDNH

-418 LQLKPTEARA
+418 LQLRPTEARA

-488 ERASYQTLYD
+488 ERASYQNLYD

-511 AEMCKHRADGNL
+511 AEMCKLRTDGNL
-523 NNALLLC
+523 TSALQLC
-530 DTWISKYPNNALFQA
+530 DTWMAKYPNNALFQA

-556 ELSAFVAT
+556 ELSAFIAT

-576 TRVGILKEA
+576 KRVGILKEA
-585 LKVHPDEV
+585 LKVHPDEI

-609 NSIVARAHF
+609 GSIVARAHF

-624 FSDSLGDW
+624 FGDALGDW

-647 EIERLEKRRENQSRI
+647 EIERLEKRRENQTRI

-681 SRALELLQEAEPEFP
+681 PRALELLQQAEPEFP
-696 NDAEIA
+696 NDAELA
-702 GLKKAAEAGLQQAT
+702 ELKKAAEAGLRQAT
-716 EVQRLMTEGQALCA
+716 EVQRLMTEGQALCT
-730 QGQFTEGVQLL
+730 QGQFAAGVQLL

-761 LIERAQTFVDND
+761 LIERAQTFVEND

-795 NLQTVLLDRKRDHLV
+795 NLQTVVLDRKRDHLV
-810 NECFSEAR
+810 NECFTQAR
-818 KLRGT
+818 RLRAAA
-823 GDFAGALARVQE
+823 DYPGAIAQIE
-835 ALATYPNEK
+835 QALATYPNER
-844 RLLQTRENLQSEMAQ
+844 RLLQTRENLQSEMAE
-859 AERAKARSRDLEE
+859 AERVKKRTHDLEE
-872 LRTLKREAEKVT
+872 LRNFKREAEKT
-884 DISAVRSYRDRAKA
+884 PDLATIRSYRDRAKV
-898 LAASHADDA
+898 LAAGYADDA
-907 EVRSLVNS
+907 EVRSLMNG

-920 KPTGNIRPK
+920 KPTGKIQPK
-929 PPTTTADSEQGAES
+929 SPSSPNVAPAAEA
-943 MPNATLLFSPGALAA
+943 MANATQLFSPGAVAA
-958 KPQPHPLGKQGM
+958 KPQDPVAARSVLAKQGM
-970 PSARSLQSMEVE
+970 PSGRSLQTMEVE
-982 SVSASS
+982 SESASPAEQSGS
-988 APPSHSPRPHTA
+988 ALPHKA
-1000 SAPPH
+1000 SAASLV
-1005 FLSRVRSSVQARWA
+1005 FANLRSSAQARWKSIPSVA
-1019 SRLSMAPVLSR
+1019 PALSH
-1030 LRALPIPLNK
+1030 LRAVPLKK
-1040 LNKTTTAVA
+1040 LNAKM
-1049 AGILVLLLAVALVLV
+1049 AGIAGGVLVLV
-1064 KVRHH
+1064 LAMTWMIVKMIH
-1069 RPSEPVVAS
+1069 PSASQPAVAAS
-1078 MNVHIHVSPP
+1078 MNVHVHASPP
-1088 GAAIRINNE
+1088 GATIRINNQE
-1097 VRGASDVDVSLPFG
+1097 RGTSDVDVSLPFG
-1111 TYQIEAQLDGYQAAQ
+1111 AYQIEAQMDGYQ
-1126 TGFEARAGAP
+1126 TEHRDFEARTGAP
-1136 GSVDL
+1136 GSIEL
-1141 TLQPVLPVVKLA
+1141 ALQPIVPVIRLS

-1176 TADNLAPGPHQ
+1176 TADHLAAGPHR
-1187 LKFAGSKAEASFAF
+1187 LKFTGAKAEASFNF
-1201 TTAPGAV
+1201 TAAPGAI
-1208 PVVSGPLS
+1208 PLVSGPLT

-1231 LHVYY
+1231 IHVYY
-1236 SESHAKL
+1236 SDAHAKIA
-1243 SLDSQPDVEIGD
+1243 LDNQPEAEVGD
-1255 DGIDIPNVPAG
+1255 DGIDIPNVAPGA
-1266 THQLSLSQG
+1266 HQLSLNTG
-1275 SDRHTVAIDVGP
+1275 TDRHNVAIDVGT
-1287 APALTTFLV
+1287 APTLTTFLL

-1304 LVVTGQ
+1304 LVVTGEA
-1310 NDVQVYLNNQ
+1310 DAQVYLNNQ
-1320 LQKKTTNKDG
+1320 LQKKGTNKDG

-1345 VAKNGFQT
+1345 VVKNGFQN
-1353 PPEQQA
+1353 PAEQQV

-1371 ALAPF
+1371 VLAAVP
-1376 LHAASLAIDGVA
+1376 HAASLAIDGVA
-1388 AGTTV
+1388 AGTSV
-1393 LLDGVVVGTQQ
+1393 LLDGVAVGTQPT
-1404 ADGKFRFPSV
+1404 DGKFRFPTV
-1414 PTGEHA
+1414 TPGDHV
-1420 IELRRDHFSPKTL
+1420 IELRRDRFTPKTL
-1433 HKNFL
+1433 RRRFS
-1438 AGSTVTVS
+1438 AGAAVTIS
-1446 VSEAAMDTATGQLKV
+1446 ASEATMEAATGRLNISF
-1461 TFSPADAVVTLVKDG
+1461 TPADAVVTLSKDG

-1481 IVSGTPVVVAPG
+1481 VVSGTPVVVAPG
-1493 TYQLTAR
+1493 SYQLTAR
-1500 VGNFPRSVP
+1500 VGNFPRSATV
-1509 LEVVAGEVRT
+1509 EVVAGGNT
-1519 IGPLSLA
+1519 TMALSLA
-1526 ASGMQDF
+1526 PSGMQDF
-1533 HDTAGWKANQGWF
+1533 ADASGWKSDQGWF

-1553 VLYDAPSTVG
+1553 LLNNASSTAG
-1563 TFVFSAMLDKG
+1563 TFQFSAILDKG
-1574 HRLQWVF
+1574 KVLQWVF
-1581 NYIDDRNYELFQMDE
+1581 NYTDDRNYELFQMDE
-1596 NNFYRSEMRDGK
+1596 NNFYRSQVRDGK
-1608 KTEEAKFAFK
+1608 KTEEAKFQFK
-1618 TDKKNSRTF
+1618 TDKKKSRTF
-1627 QIVITPNRIVHHI
+1627 QIVVTPNRIVHQI
-1640 QQGSSWVPLDSW
+1640 QKGNGWVALDTW
-1652 NPTGGNLSSG
+1652 NASAGNSG
-1662 KFGFYLPGSDEVKV
+1662 KFGFYLPGNEEVKV
-1676 SNFSHYSELK
+1676 SNFSHFSDLK
-1686 LVNR
+1686 LR

>member
-1 MVAHVLPQKLAGRYD
+1 MVSHVLPQKLAGRYD

-43 KTLRDAPESNSLQL
+43 KTLRDIPESSSLQL

-79 GQFEENG
+79 GEFEESG
-86 QQKPYFVM
+86 QKKPYFVM

-101 LDNLIRNARHRLTG
+101 LDNLIRNARHRLTV

-176 TLLYMSPEQIEG
+176 TLLYMSPEQLEG

-201 VVCYEAFTG
+201 VVCYEALTG

-222 VDAIRNQVPP
+222 VDAIRHQIPP
-232 PVSELNSEVNQ
+232 PASELNSEVNQ
-243 SISRVVHK
+243 SISRVIHK
-251 GMAKQPWHRFSNARD
+251 GMAKQPWHRFANARD
-266 FGESLNKAVRNEPI
+266 FGESLNKALRNEPI

-294 ATKALEEGDHQYAG
+294 ATKALEEGDYQYAG

-324 AMLRRQL
+324 ALLRRQL
-331 DRSVRQKTV
+331 DRSIRQKTI

-362 IQEILQLEPGNAAA
+362 IQEILQLEPSNAAA

-443 RLRQEKKQLHHAAMD
+443 KLRQEKRQLHHAAMD

-488 ERASYQTLYD
+488 ERTSYQNLYD

-523 NNALLLC
+523 SNALQLC
-530 DTWISKYPNNALFQA
+530 DTWLSKYPNNALFQA
-545 LKFDLEEQKRQ
+545 LKFDLEEQRRQ
-556 ELSAFVAT
+556 ELSAFIAT

-576 TRVGILKEA
+576 KRVGILKEA
-585 LKVHPDEV
+585 LKVHPDEL

-618 HEEQGQ
+618 HEEQEQ
-624 FSDSLGDW
+624 FGDALGDW

-667 FAEQIEACLKSASY
+667 LAEQIDACLKSASY
-681 SRALELLQEAEPEFP
+681 ARALELLQQAEPEFP
-696 NDAEIA
+696 NDAELA
-702 GLKKAAEAGLQQAT
+702 ELKKAAEASLQQAT
-716 EVQRLMTEGQALCA
+716 EVQRLMTEGQGLCT
-730 QGQFTEGVQLL
+730 QGQFPEGVQLL

-753 PRSVLFNT
+753 PRNVLFNT
-761 LIERAQTFVDND
+761 LIERAQLFVEND

-795 NLQTVLLDRKRDHLV
+795 NLQTVVLDRKRDHLV
-810 NECFSEAR
+810 NECFSQAR
-818 KLRGT
+818 KLRAT
-823 GDFAGALARVQE
+823 ADFAGALARIEE

-859 AERAKARSRDLEE
+859 AELAKARSRDLEE
-872 LRTLKREAEKVT
+872 LRNLKREAEKVT
-884 DISAVRSYRDRAKA
+884 DISAIRSYRDRAKA
-898 LAASHADDA
+898 LAARYADDP

-915 LEQLS
+915 LDQLS
-920 KPTGNIRPK
+920 RPTASSQPK
-929 PPTTTADSEQGAES
+929 PPNVIADGAGGTES
-943 MPNATLLFSPGALAA
+943 MPSATLLFSPGAMAT
-958 KPQPHPLGKQGM
+958 KPRPHPPSSPGK
-970 PSARSLQSMEVE
+970 PSARSLHSMEVE
-982 SVSASS
+982 SES
-988 APPSHSPRPHTA
+988 APSATQSSSPSPHAA
-1000 SAPPH
+1000 SAP
-1005 FLSRVRSSVQARWA
+1005 SRFFSNLGSSVQALWA
-1019 SRLSMAPVLSR
+1019 SKASGAAVLSR
-1030 LRALPIPLNK
+1030 LRGLQNPLNR
-1040 LNKTTTAVA
+1040 LNKKITAIA
-1049 AGILVLLLAVALVLV
+1049 AGVLVLLLAMTLVLM
-1064 KVRHH
+1064 KVIHH
-1069 RPSEPVVAS
+1069 RPSQPPVAS
-1078 MNVHIHVSPP
+1078 MSVHIHASPP
-1088 GAAIRINNE
+1088 GATIRINNE
-1097 VRGASDVDVSLPFG
+1097 VRGVSDLDVTLPFDN
-1111 TYQIEAQLDGYQAAQ
+1111 YQIEAQLDGYQTAQ
-1126 TGFEARAGAP
+1126 TGFEARSGAP

-1141 TLQPVLPVVKLA
+1141 TLQPLLPVVKLTS
-1153 ADTGTGKV
+1153 DTGAGKV

-1176 TADNLAPGPHQ
+1176 TADHLAPGPHQ
-1187 LKFAGSKAEASFAF
+1187 LKFTGSQAEASFTF
-1201 TTAPGAV
+1201 TATAGSV
-1208 PVVSGPLS
+1208 PIISGPLN
-1216 AKGVHAVVVSNSANH
+1216 AKGGHAVVVSNWGNR

-1236 SESHAKL
+1236 NDPHARI
-1243 SLDSQPDVEIGD
+1243 SLDSQPDAEVGV
-1255 DGIDIPNVPAG
+1255 DGIDIPNVLAG
-1266 THQLSLSQG
+1266 PHQLSLSQG
-1275 SDRHTVAIDVGP
+1275 IDRHTVAIDVGA
-1287 APALTTFLV
+1287 APTLTAFLL

-1304 LVVTGQ
+1304 LVVTGED
-1310 NDVQVYLNNQ
+1310 DVQVYLNNQ
-1320 LQKKTTNKDG
+1320 LQKRTTKGG
-1330 QLRISNLAPKAYTVR
+1330 QLRIPNLAPKDYTVR
-1345 VAKNGFQT
+1345 IAKNGFQNQ
-1353 PPEQQA
+1353 PERQV
-1359 AIHKGDSAKLNF
+1359 AIRKGDLARLNF
-1371 ALAPF
+1371 VLAAVP
-1376 LHAASLAIDGVA
+1376 HAASLAIDGGV
-1388 AGTTV
+1388 AGTSV
-1393 LLDGVVVGTQQ
+1393 LLDGVVLGTLP
-1404 ADGKFRFPSV
+1404 ADGKFRY
-1414 PTGEHA
+1414 PTVTPGEHA
-1420 IELRRDHFSPKTL
+1420 IELRRERFNPKIL
-1433 HKNFL
+1433 HKRFV

-1446 VSEAAMDTATGQLKV
+1446 GSEGAMDAATGQLKV
-1461 TFSPADAVVTLVKDG
+1461 TFSPADAIVTLVKDG
-1476 EPPTN
+1476 ESPTN
-1481 IVSGTPVVVAPG
+1481 VTSGTPVVVAPG

-1500 VGNFPRSVP
+1500 VGNFPRSAT
-1509 LEVVAGEVRT
+1509 LEVVAGESRT

-1526 ASGMQDF
+1526 PSGMQDF
-1533 HDTAGWKANQGWF
+1533 ADAASWKPNQGWF

-1553 VLYDAPSTVG
+1553 VLNNSSSTAG
-1563 TFVFSAMLDKG
+1563 TFIFSAILDKG
-1574 HRLQWVF
+1574 HLLQWVF
-1581 NYIDDRNYELFQMDE
+1581 NYTDDRNYALFQMDE
-1596 NNFYRSEMRDGK
+1596 NFFYRSEVRDGK
-1608 KTEEAKFAFK
+1608 KTEEAKVPFK
-1618 TDKKNSRTF
+1618 TDKKKSRTF
-1627 QIVITPNRIVHHI
+1627 QIVVTSNRIVHQI
-1640 QQGSSWVPLDSW
+1640 QQGDGWFSLDSW
-1652 NPTGGNLSSG
+1652 IQSSGNLSSG

-1676 SNFSHYSELK
+1676 SNFNHYGELK
-1686 LVNR
+1686 LR

>member
-24 GMGLVYRAYDTVI
+24 GMGLVYRAYDTLI

-43 KTLRDAPESNSLQL
+43 KTLRDAPDPNSLQL

-79 GQFEENG
+79 GEFEENG
-86 QQKPYFVM
+86 QKKPYFVM

-101 LDNLIRNARHRLTG
+101 LDNLIRNARHRLTT
-115 QRTVEIMSQVCRG
+115 QRTVEIMTQVCRG

-154 VKIIDFGVAHMTN
+154 VKVIDFGVAHMTN

-201 VVCYEAFTG
+201 VVCYEALTG

-222 VDAIRNQVPP
+222 VDAIRHQIPP
-232 PVSELNSEVNQ
+232 PVSELNAEVNQ

-266 FGESLNKAVRNEPI
+266 FGDSLNKALRNETI
-280 EFFDAAQLRPRLER
+280 EFFDPAQLRPRLER

-331 DRSVRQKTV
+331 DRAVRQKTV

-391 IENWYRLAQQHIDNH
+391 IENWYKLAQQHIDNH

-472 ALVLE
+472 AMVLE

-488 ERASYQTLYD
+488 ERTSYQNLYD

-511 AEMCKHRADGNL
+511 AEMCKSRAEGNL
-523 NNALLLC
+523 NNALQLC
-530 DTWISKYPNNALFQA
+530 DTWISKYPNNALFQS

-556 ELSAFVAT
+556 ELSAFIAT

-576 TRVGILKEA
+576 RRVGILKDA
-585 LKVHPDEV
+585 LKVQPDEV

-624 FSDSLGDW
+624 FSDALGDW

-647 EIERLEKRRENQSRI
+647 EIERLEKRRENQTRI
-662 EAKAR
+662 DAKAR
-667 FAEQIEACLKSASY
+667 FAEQIEGCLKSASY
-681 SRALELLQEAEPEFP
+681 SRALELLRQAEPEFP
-696 NDAEIA
+696 NDAELA
-702 GLKKAAEAGLQQAT
+702 ELKKAAEAGLQRAS

-753 PRSVLFNT
+753 PRGVLFNT
-761 LIERAQTFVDND
+761 LIERAQQFVESD

-795 NLQTVLLDRKRDHLV
+795 NLQTVVLDRKRDHLV
-810 NECFSEAR
+810 NECISQVR
-818 KLRGT
+818 KLRPT
-823 GDFAGALARVQE
+823 GDFASALTLVEE
-835 ALATYPNEK
+835 AVATYPNDR
-844 RLLQTRENLQSEMAQ
+844 RLLQMRDNLHGEMAE
-859 AERAKARSRDLEE
+859 ADRAQKRSRDLEE
-872 LRTLKREAEKVT
+872 LRNLKREAEKVV
-884 DISAVRSYRDRAKA
+884 DISTIRNYRERAKS
-898 LAASHADDA
+898 LAAGYADDA
-907 EVRSLVNS
+907 EVRSIVSS
-915 LEQLS
+915 LDQIS
-920 KPTGNIRPK
+920 K
-929 PPTTTADSEQGAES
+929 PPTTGQPKPLTAITGGATSSDSVPS
-943 MPNATLLFSPGALAA
+943 ATRLFSPGALAA
-958 KPQPHPLGKQGM
+958 MPQPRPAASSAR
-970 PSARSLQSMEVE
+970 PSVRSLQTMEVE
-982 SVSASS
+982 SESALLATQTGNRPPRRS
-988 APPSHSPRPHTA
+988 AAA
-1000 SAPPH
+1000 S
-1005 FLSRVRSSVQARWA
+1005 RSFSTLRSAVQARW
-1019 SRLSMAPVLSR
+1019 SSMPSGATVLSH
-1030 LRALPIPLNK
+1030 LKALPIQLNK
-1040 LNKTTTAVA
+1040 QNKQIVA
-1049 AGILVLLLAVALVLV
+1049 AAAGLLLLLAGMTWILVRV
-1064 KVRHH
+1064 IRH
-1069 RPSEPVVAS
+1069 RPSQPTVAS
-1078 MNVHIHVSPP
+1078 MSVHVHASPA

-1097 VRGASDVDVSLPFG
+1097 ARGISDLDVSLPFG
-1111 TYQIEAQLDGYQAAQ
+1111 NYQIEAQLDGYQTAQ
-1126 TGFEARAGAP
+1126 TGFEARSGAP
-1136 GSVDL
+1136 GSLDL
-1141 TLQPVLPVVKLA
+1141 ILQPLLPAVKLTSDA
-1153 ADTGTGKV
+1153 GTGKV
-1161 LLDDQPAFELDGAQW
+1161 WLDKQPTSELDGAQW
-1176 TADNLAPGPHQ
+1176 AADHLTPGPHQ
-1187 LKFAGSKAEASFAF
+1187 LKFAGAQTEASFAF
-1201 TTAPGAV
+1201 TTSPASV
-1208 PVVSGPLS
+1208 PVVNGPVS
-1216 AKGVHAVVVSNSANH
+1216 AKGVHALVVSNSGNH
-1231 LHVYY
+1231 FHVYY
-1236 SESHAKL
+1236 NDPHAKV
-1243 SLDSQPDVEIGD
+1243 SLDGQPEVEIGN
-1255 DGIDIPNVPAG
+1255 DGVDIPNVSAG
-1266 THQLSLSQG
+1266 SHQLNLSQG
-1275 SDRHTVAIDVGP
+1275 SDHHSVAIDVGV
-1287 APALTTFLV
+1287 APTLAAFLV

-1304 LVVTGQ
+1304 LVATGEG
-1310 NDVQVYLNNQ
+1310 DAQVYLNNQ

-1330 QLRISNLAPKAYTVR
+1330 QLRIPNLTPKTYTVR
-1345 VAKNGFQT
+1345 VAKNGFQN
-1353 PPEQQA
+1353 PAEQQV
-1359 AIHKGDSAKLNF
+1359 AIRKGDLAKVNF
-1371 ALAPF
+1371 ALAPVQ
-1376 LHAASLAIDGVA
+1376 HAASLAIDGVA
-1388 AGTTV
+1388 AGTSILV
-1393 LLDGVVVGTQQ
+1393 DGVVVGTQQ

-1414 PTGEHA
+1414 SPGEHV
-1420 IELRRDHFSPKTL
+1420 IELHREHFNPKTL
-1433 HKNFL
+1433 HKRFQPS
-1438 AGSTVTVS
+1438 ATVTLTAA
-1446 VSEAAMDTATGQLKV
+1446 EAALEAATGQLRI
-1461 TFSPADAVVTLVKDG
+1461 TFSPAEAVVTLAKDG
-1476 EPPTN
+1476 ATPTN
-1481 IVSGTPVVVAPG
+1481 IVSGSPVALPPG
-1493 TYQLTAR
+1493 TYELTAR

-1509 LEVVAGEVRT
+1509 VEVIAGESRS
-1519 IGPLSLA
+1519 IGPLALA
-1526 ASGMQDF
+1526 PGGIQDF
-1533 HDTAGWKANQGWF
+1533 ADPGAWRSDQGWS
-1546 VHRGGGF
+1546 VRRGGGF
-1553 VLYDAPSTVG
+1553 VLNNSSSAAG
-1563 TFVFSAMLDKG
+1563 TFIFSAILDKG
-1574 HRLQWVF
+1574 KSLQWVF
-1581 NYIDDRNYELFQMDE
+1581 NYIDDRNYELFQMDD
-1596 NNFYRSEMRDGK
+1596 NFFYRSQMRDGK
-1608 KTEEAKFAFK
+1608 KSDEVKIAFK
-1618 TDKKNSRTF
+1618 SDKKKARTF
-1627 QIVITPNRIVHHI
+1627 QIVVSPNRIVHQI
-1640 QQGSSWVPLDSW
+1640 QQGNGWASVDFWSP
-1652 NPTGGNLSSG
+1652 PTGNLTAG
-1662 KFGFYLPGSDEVKV
+1662 KFGFYLPNNDEIRV
-1676 SNFSHYSELK
+1676 SNFSHYGELK
-1686 LVNR
+1686 LR

>member
-24 GMGLVYRAYDTVI
+24 GMGLVYRAYDNVI

-43 KTLRDAPESNSLQL
+43 KTLRDAPDPASLQL

-70 PNIVEIFDI
+70 PNIIEIFDI
-79 GQFEENG
+79 GEFEENG
-86 QQKPYFVM
+86 QKKPYFVM

-101 LDNLIRNARHRLTG
+101 LDNLIRNARHRLTA
-115 QRTVEIMSQVCRG
+115 QRTVEIMTQVCRG

-154 VKIIDFGVAHMTN
+154 VKVIDFGVAHMTN

-201 VVCYEAFTG
+201 VVCYEALTG

-222 VDAIRNQVPP
+222 VEAIRHQIPP

-251 GMAKQPWHRFSNARD
+251 GMAKQPWHRFANARD
-266 FGESLNKAVRNEPI
+266 FGDSLNKALRNEPI

-324 AMLRRQL
+324 SMLRRQL
-331 DRSVRQKTV
+331 DRAVRQKTI

-391 IENWYRLAQQHIDNH
+391 IENWYKLAQQHIDNH

-488 ERASYQTLYD
+488 ERTSYQNLYD

-511 AEMCKHRADGNL
+511 AEMCKHRAEGNL
-523 NNALLLC
+523 NNALALC
-530 DTWISKYPNNALFQA
+530 DTWIAKYPNNALFQS

-556 ELSAFVAT
+556 ELSAFIAT
-564 VDRQVEGEPDLD
+564 VDRKVEGEPDLD
-576 TRVGILKEA
+576 TRVGILKDA
-585 LKVHPDEV
+585 LKVYPDET

-624 FSDSLGDW
+624 FSDALGDW

-647 EIERLEKRRENQSRI
+647 EIERLEKRRENQTRI

-681 SRALELLQEAEPEFP
+681 SRALELLQQAEPEFP
-696 NDAEIA
+696 NDTELAE
-702 GLKKAAEAGLQQAT
+702 LKKAAEAGLQRAT
-716 EVQRLMTEGQALCA
+716 EVQRLMTEGQSLCA

-741 RQAHELDEKNPV
+741 RQAYELDEKNPV
-753 PRSVLFNT
+753 PRGILFNT
-761 LIERAQTFVDND
+761 LIERAQQFVDND

-786 LNPGHPLAR
+786 LNPGHPQAR
-795 NLQTVLLDRKRDHLV
+795 NLQTVVLDRKRNHLV
-810 NECFSEAR
+810 DECFSQVR
-818 KLRGT
+818 KFRSG
-823 GDFAGALARVQE
+823 GDFASALSHLQE

-844 RLLQTRENLQSEMAQ
+844 RLLQMRDTLQSEMAE
-859 AERAKARSRDLEE
+859 ADRIKTRSRDLEE
-872 LRTLKREAEKVT
+872 LRNLKREADKVT
-884 DISAVRSYRDRAKA
+884 DAKAIKSYRERAKA
-898 LAASHADDA
+898 LAANYTDDA
-907 EVRSLVNS
+907 EVRSVLS
-915 LEQLS
+915 SMDQLP
-920 KPTGNIRPK
+920 KPAETVQPK
-929 PPTTTADSEQGAES
+929 PPSPPAVSAQREES
-943 MPNATLLFSPGALAA
+943 VPSATLLFSPGALAA
-958 KPQPHPLGKQGM
+958 KQPPR
-970 PSARSLQSMEVE
+970 PSGSGILSGRALQSMEVE
-982 SVSASS
+982 SEPVQPVVTSSVPGSRAPS
-988 APPSHSPRPHTA
+988 APAR
-1000 SAPPH
+1000 
-1005 FLSRVRSSVQARWA
+1005 FLTNLRSSVQTLWAARA
-1019 SRLSMAPVLSR
+1019 KVSPALGRISVLQKPQNQKI
-1030 LRALPIPLNK
+1030 AA
-1040 LNKTTTAVA
+1040 AV
-1049 AGILVLLLAVALVLV
+1049 GGVLVLLLALGLMLV
-1064 KVRHH
+1064 KMMH
-1069 RPSEPVVAS
+1069 RPSQTGVAS
-1078 MNVHIHVSPP
+1078 MSVHIHASPA

-1097 VRGASDVDVSLPFG
+1097 VRGVSDIDVSLPFG
-1111 TYQIEAQLDGYQAAQ
+1111 TYQIEAQLDGYQTAQ
-1126 TGFEARAGAP
+1126 TGFEARSGAP
-1136 GSVDL
+1136 GSVDM
-1141 TLQPVLPVVKLA
+1141 TLQPLLPVVKLTSDA
-1153 ADTGTGKV
+1153 GNGKV

-1176 TADNLAPGPHQ
+1176 TADHLAPGPHQ
-1187 LKFAGSKAEASFAF
+1187 LKFVGPQADASFTFTATAGS
-1201 TTAPGAV
+1201 V
-1208 PVVSGPLS
+1208 PVISGPIT

-1236 SESHAKL
+1236 NDPHAKV
-1243 SLDSQPDVEIGD
+1243 SLDSQPDVEIGN
-1255 DGIDIPNVPAG
+1255 DGIDIPNVAPG
-1266 THQLSLSQG
+1266 THQLTLSQG
-1275 SDRHTVAIDVGP
+1275 SDRHNVAIDVGI
-1287 APALTTFLV
+1287 APTVTALLL

-1304 LVVTGQ
+1304 LVATGEA
-1310 NDVQVYLNNQ
+1310 DVQVYLNNQ
-1320 LQKKTTNKDG
+1320 LQKRTTTKDG
-1330 QLRISNLAPKAYTVR
+1330 QLRIPNLAPKGYTVR
-1345 VAKNGFQT
+1345 VAKSGFQN
-1353 PPEQQA
+1353 PPEQQVS
-1359 AIHKGDSAKLNF
+1359 IHKGDLAKVNF
-1371 ALAPF
+1371 VLAPVA
-1376 LHAASLAIDGVA
+1376 HSASLAIDGVV
-1388 AGTTV
+1388 AGTSV
-1393 LLDGVVVGTQQ
+1393 LLDGVVVGTVQT
-1404 ADGKFRFPSV
+1404 DGKFRFPTV
-1414 PTGEHA
+1414 TAGDHV
-1420 IELRRDHFSPKTL
+1420 IELRRDRFSPKTL
-1433 HKNFL
+1433 HKRFA

-1446 VSEAAMDTATGQLKV
+1446 ASEAAMEAATGQLKV
-1461 TFSPADAVVTLVKDG
+1461 TFSPADAVVTLEKNG
-1476 EPPTN
+1476 EAPTN
-1481 IVSGTPVVVAPG
+1481 IISGTPVVVAPG
-1493 TYQLTAR
+1493 TYQFTAR

-1509 LEVVAGEVRT
+1509 LEVVAGESRT

-1526 ASGMQDF
+1526 ASGIQDF
-1533 HDTAGWKANQGWF
+1533 ADLAGWKPDQGWF

-1553 VLYDAPSTVG
+1553 VLNNSASTAG
-1563 TFVFSAMLDKG
+1563 TFVFSAILDKG
-1574 HRLQWVF
+1574 KLLQWVF
-1581 NYIDDRNYELFQMDE
+1581 NYTDDRNYELFQMDD
-1596 NNFYRSEMRDGK
+1596 NFFYRSQMRDGK
-1608 KTEEAKFAFK
+1608 KTEEAKIPFK
-1618 TDKKNSRTF
+1618 TDKKKARTF
-1627 QIVITPNRIVHHI
+1627 QIVVTSNRIVHQI
-1640 QQGSSWVPLDSW
+1640 QQGNGWASLDSW
-1652 NPTGGNLSSG
+1652 SPSSGNANSG
-1662 KFGFYLPGSDEVKV
+1662 KFGFYLPNNDEVRV

-1686 LVNR
+1686 LH